1 MVDRR
6 DHNSNRSKLECLT
19 ATLESLEGK
28 LGVHHRRCIHPR
40 HRLAHACR
48 AAGRFEE
55 ALRLFQANFN
65 ARSQLLG
72 PQHPATFRSQS
83 SLANCF
89 YAAAEYNEAIKLFQ
103 EILTARTRVLGA
115 SHPDTL
121 RSLGSLANSYRAAG
135 RHQQASRLH
144 KKALA
149 ARQRTLGPDHPSTRA
164 SRRNLAGRP
173 GDWECS
179 SSLRL
184 TGGEP
189 RSLISPQGYS
199 EPFGCAQ
206 DKLREAIPPWP
217 REISSDLW
225 PSQ

>member
-1 MVDRR
+1 MVYTRGLSHAGQG
-6 DHNSNRSKLECLT
+6 DHPKAIEDFTEAIRLDPKYAT
-19 ATLESLEGK
+19 AYYSRG
-28 LGVHHRRCIHPR
+28 LGWKEKKENDKAI
-40 HRLAHACR
+40 
-48 AAGRFEE
+48 
-55 ALRLFQANFN
+55 
-65 ARSQLLG
+65 
-72 PQHPATFRSQS
+72 
-83 SLANCF
+83 
-89 YAAAEYNEAIKLFQ
+89 AEYNEAIKLFQ

-206 DKLREAIPPWP
+206 HKLREAIPPWP